1 MEVTMT
7 KQEFHEHIAAKT
19 GDDVETI
26 KRLGFEVYAPS
37 YETDRKE
44 QKRLRRLKQWRRE
57 RRDKHLADIAAKIQS

>member
-1 MEVTMT
+1 MT

-44 QKRLRRLKQWRRE
+44 LRRE
-57 RRDKHLADIAAKIQS
+57 RRLKLWRQQRRDRHLANIAVKVQS